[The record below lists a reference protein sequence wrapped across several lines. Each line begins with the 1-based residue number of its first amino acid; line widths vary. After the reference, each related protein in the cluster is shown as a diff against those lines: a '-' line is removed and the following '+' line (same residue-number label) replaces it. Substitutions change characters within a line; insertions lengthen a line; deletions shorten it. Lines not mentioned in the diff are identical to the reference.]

1 MRGLRL
7 GAIVS
12 PPAPRLP
19 LQWEPVSN
27 GVVPVAMVVV
37 TAAEKTVPT
46 IRTATLLDRDALVRM
61 ENRCF
66 STDRITRR
74 SFRYLL
80 TRAQATT
87 LVEELEGGI
96 RGYAMLLFN
105 AGTSLARL
113 YSFAVDPEYRR
124 QGTGLRLLQGID
136 DVAQERESV
145 AIRLEVRRDNSSAI
159 ALFQKAGYRQ
169 FGSYQDYYEDH
180 MDALRLEK
188 SLAPHLRRDLAGVPY
203 YCQTTD
209 FTCGS
214 ATLMMA
220 MKALDPSLQMDR
232 KLELRIWREATTV
245 FMTSGHGGCGP
256 YGLAL
261 AAYHR
266 GFDVEIHVNE
276 IGSLF
281 VDSVRNREKKEVI
294 RLVHEDFVEEIGR
307 HQIQL
312 THGALNVQQLQE
324 KFEEGGIAIVLISS
338 YRIYHEKFPHWVVV
352 TGFDE
357 RFIYVHDPYI
367 DSEEG
372 KTLTDCVNMPILKKD
387 FERMARYGKAGQKAV
402 VILRRHKRRYTA
414 AVQEGSLTDVH

>member
-1 MRGLRL
+1 ML
-7 GAIVS
+7 GTDEAASASWIYNGAEYRATEAMIPRAS
-12 PPAPRLP
+12 PAVQTP
-19 LQWEPVSN
+19 LSR
-27 GVVPVAMVVV
+27 
-37 TAAEKTVPT
+37 
-46 IRTATLLDRDALVRM
+46 IRHATLRDTDALVRM

-66 STDRITRR
+66 VTDRITRR

-80 TRAQATT
+80 SRANATT
-87 LVEELEGGI
+87 LVEEAQGVL
-96 RGYAMLLFN
+96 RGYAMVLFN

-113 YSFAVDPEYRR
+113 YSFAVEPEFRGR
-124 QGTGLRLLQGID
+124 GIGVRLLQAVD
-136 DVAQERESV
+136 EESAARDCV
-145 AIRLEVRRDNSSAI
+145 AIRLEVRRDNAPAM

-169 FGSYQDYYEDH
+169 FGSYADYYEDH

-188 SLAPHLRRDLAGVPY
+188 SLAPHLSRDLAKVPY

-220 MKALDPSLQMDR
+220 MKALDPSIVMDR

-266 GFDVEIHVNE
+266 GFEVEIYVNE

-281 VDSVRNREKKEVI
+281 VDSVRSREKKDVI
-294 RLVHEDFVEEIGR
+294 RLVHEDFLEEIAR
-307 HQIQL
+307 YRIHL
-312 THGALNVQQLQE
+312 THGALKVAQLQE
-324 KFEEGGIAIVLISS
+324 KFEEGGIPIVLISS
-338 YRIYHEKFPHWVVV
+338 YRIYDEKFPHWVVV
-352 TGFDE
+352 TDFDE

-367 DSEEG
+367 DQEAA
-372 KTLTDCVNMPILKKD
+372 KILMDCINMPILKKD

-402 VILRRHKRRYTA
+402 VILRRRGKRKVRDKER
-414 AVQEGSLTDVH
+414 QIDVH